1 MPNGMACKTCSS
13 TNCTIIISVIYKSRT
28 SMTTYVAT
36 SLYSSLKTYI
46 IVFSTSV
53 TGITISIHINI
64 HIV

>member
-1 MPNGMACKTCSS
+1 MISSFMATFFTISFLPN
-13 TNCTIIISVIYKSRT
+13 ISICNRFKSRT
-28 SMTTYVAT
+28 IT
-36 SLYSSLKTYI
+36 SYSSSAFFSLKTYI

>member
-1 MPNGMACKTCSS
+1 MS
-13 TNCTIIISVIYKSRT
+13 TITVCIITFIPSCINCTITNITRFIRKCNSFP
-28 SMTTYVAT
+28 
-36 SLYSSLKTYI
+36 SLKTYI